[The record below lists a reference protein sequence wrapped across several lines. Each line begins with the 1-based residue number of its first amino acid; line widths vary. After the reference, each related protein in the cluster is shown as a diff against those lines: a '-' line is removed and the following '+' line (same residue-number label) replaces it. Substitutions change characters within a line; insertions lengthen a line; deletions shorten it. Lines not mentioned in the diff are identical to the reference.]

1 MAVENGDR
9 VELISA
15 GGILSMIA
23 GVCLAAAGAAL
34 ALATA
39 YELELWQPDMPYLA
53 TLGSLLPADTGMPV
67 FIGAVVVAVVG
78 VVAVVA
84 GAVLVNRSSYAM
96 ALEEQ
101 GFTDGISGLRHGG
114 TSTTPPSAFAT
125 TTQGGVSSGATRP
138 ASELRGPATIRA
150 GSATVIEAPRPV
162 GSVSRAAL
170 KTGAASGQRQESQT
184 AEVTTRTSRAQ
195 VESLDDKRLE
205 RVNAGFCTRRVPR
218 GDMRTL
224 VTGDVRPRAGD
235 IVLARVEKVRQH
247 RRLELPSGRKVR
259 LEPGDEIVL
268 ACGNRYAADQF
279 EGFVPE
285 RLGTCQLIAAGGLAA
300 AEAGR
305 ARTMKAATEI
315 ALLGLV
321 ADTSGVPLNL
331 MSYALPAPQVEGK
344 RPPVLVVFG
353 NSMSSGKT
361 TTLRFLTRGLTAAG
375 FKVGYAKLTG
385 TGAGN
390 DYFGVLDSGAWAV
403 VDFTDAGLAST
414 YRTPVSVLEG
424 TSLNLIGHLINRGC
438 DRILVE
444 IADGLLQT
452 ETAGLVKSPVFRT
465 LIDRALFSGV
475 DPMSAVAGVR
485 ALSEQGFEVAGVS
498 GLLTASPLPLREAKE
513 ACDVPVWTK
522 EELADPKTASTIVV
536 YRTPSREAHSGGVL
550 ERETVERGEQRT
562 GESRESVKDVA

>member
-23 GVCLAAAGAAL
+23 GVCLAAAGAVL

-39 YELELWQPDMPYLA
+39 YKLELWRPDMPYLA

-67 FIGAVVVAVVG
+67 FIGAVAVAVVG
-78 VVAVVA
+78 IVAVVV

-101 GFTDGISGLRHGG
+101 GFADGIAGLRHGG
-114 TSTTPPSAFAT
+114 TSTTPTSAFAT
-125 TTQGGVSSGATRP
+125 TTQGGVSSGAARA
-138 ASELRGPATIRA
+138 ASEFRGPATMRA

-162 GSVSRAAL
+162 GAASGAAREA
-170 KTGAASGQRQESQT
+170 GAASGQPRESQT

-195 VESLDDKRLE
+195 VESLEEKRLE
-205 RVNAGFCTRRVPR
+205 RANAGFCTRRVPR

-235 IVLARVEKVRQH
+235 VVLARVEKVRQH
-247 RRLELPSGRKVR
+247 RRLELSSGRKMR

-300 AEAGR
+300 TEAGR
-305 ARTMKAATEI
+305 ARTMKTATEI

-321 ADTSGVPLNL
+321 ADASGVPLNL

-344 RPPVLVVFG
+344 RPPVLAVFG

-361 TTLRFLTRGLTAAG
+361 TTLRFLTRGLTSAG

-414 YRTPVSVLEG
+414 YRTPVNVLEV
-424 TSLNLIGHLINRGC
+424 TSLNLIGQLMNRGC

-452 ETAGLVKSPVFRT
+452 ETAGLVESTVFRT
-465 LIDRALFSGV
+465 LVDRALFSGV

-485 ALSEQGFEVAGVS
+485 VLSEQGFEVAGVS
-498 GLLTASPLPLREAKE
+498 GLLTASPLPLREAR
-513 ACDVPVWTK
+513 ATCSVPVWTK
-522 EELADPKTASTIVV
+522 EELADPQIASEIVV
-536 YRTPSREAHSGGVL
+536 YRTASHGNQSRGAQ
-550 ERETVERGEQRT
+550 ERETVGPGEQRT

>member
-1 MAVENGDR
+1 MLAV
-9 VELISA
+9 
-15 GGILSMIA
+15 
-23 GVCLAAAGAAL
+23 
-34 ALATA
+34 ATA
-39 YELELWQPDMPYLA
+39 YKLELWRPDMPYLA
-53 TLGSLLPADTGMPV
+53 TLSSVLPAGTGMPV
-67 FIGAVVVAVVG
+67 LIGAVAL
-78 VVAVVA
+78 AVA
-84 GAVLVNRSSYAM
+84 GAVAVVVGAVFVNRSSYVM

-101 GFTDGISGLRHGG
+101 GFGNGFTRQRNGT
-114 TSTTPPSAFAT
+114 TSTTSPESFAT
-125 TTQGGVSSGATRP
+125 AAQGGVVTGMSRP
-138 ASELRGPATIRA
+138 ASEIRDPVTMRS
-150 GSATVIEAPRPV
+150 GSAVVIEAPR
-162 GSVSRAAL
+162 SANIVSEAGREVS
-170 KTGAASGQRQESQT
+170 AASRRPPASQE
-184 AEVTTRTSRAQ
+184 AAVTTRTSRTQ
-195 VESLDDKRLE
+195 VESLEEKRLE
-205 RVNAGFCTRRVPR
+205 RANAGFCTRRVPR

-235 IVLARVEKVRQH
+235 VVLARVEKVRQH
-247 RRLELPSGRKVR
+247 RRLELPSGRKAR

-285 RLGTCQLIAAGGLAA
+285 RLGNCQLIAAGGLAA
-300 AEAGR
+300 VEAGR
-305 ARTMKAATEI
+305 ARSVKTATEI

-321 ADTSGVPLNL
+321 GDASGVPLNL

-403 VDFTDAGLAST
+403 VDFTDVGLAST
-414 YRTPVSVLEG
+414 YRTSVSVLEV
-424 TSLNLIGHLINRGC
+424 TSLNLIGHLVNRGC

-452 ETAGLVKSPVFRT
+452 ETAGLVRSPVFRA
-465 LIDRALFSGV
+465 LVDRALFSAV

-485 ALSEQGFEVAGVS
+485 TLSERGFDVAGVS
-498 GLLTASPLPLREAKE
+498 GLLTASPLPLREATE
-513 ACDVPVWTK
+513 ACTVPVWTK
-522 EELADPKTASTIVV
+522 EELADPQVASKVVV
-536 YRTPSREAHSGGVL
+536 YRTSSQGDHS
-550 ERETVERGEQRT
+550 EEPYKPEIIDPA
-562 GESRESVKDVA
+562 ESRQSAKDVV